1 MNIPLI
7 LPSYTIK
14 ILCKSVKGFMSYD
27 RTYKQTKRDSTLST
41 KIFHTNI
48 SYPFIKL
55 KNNNKSSSSFYKNP
69 ANSIYTVFFKDSVRG
84 WKIKSML
91 NMIPI
96 FTLDH

>member
-1 MNIPLI
+1 MQIGQGVHELWSDIQTNKERFNFI
-7 LPSYTIK
+7 
-14 ILCKSVKGFMSYD
+14 
-27 RTYKQTKRDSTLST
+27 YKDTL
-41 KIFHTNI
+41 FHTNI